1 MPEFVARIFFK
12 KISGG
17 IFQLFAQIAPVA
29 RIFGPVARIF
39 GPLARICLPEFF
51 DYQIESNSGSNF
63 AGNLS
68 IHFVGIYWSIL
79 GTIWWTICGA
89 ILVDNLGDLRAKH
102 LVDQFRLQSKVRTK
116 KPASLKPNGL
126 SSKAPVINKNMSSY
140 CATVEMHRRNALR
153 GIQVARYLSRSV
165 WRAACARIFN
175 RLSRQM
181 PWQFAIQSAKKLKNN
196 L

>member
-1 MPEFVARIFFK
+1 M
-12 KISGG
+12 
-17 IFQLFAQIAPVA
+17 FQLFV
-29 RIFGPVARIF
+29 RISCPNLYFYP
-39 GPLARICLPEFF
+39 LPEFLSPLPEF
-51 DYQIESNSGSNF
+51 YPEFFLGFEIEGNSGSNF
-63 AGNLS
+63 AGNLR

-126 SSKAPVINKNMSSY
+126 LSKAPVINKNMSSY